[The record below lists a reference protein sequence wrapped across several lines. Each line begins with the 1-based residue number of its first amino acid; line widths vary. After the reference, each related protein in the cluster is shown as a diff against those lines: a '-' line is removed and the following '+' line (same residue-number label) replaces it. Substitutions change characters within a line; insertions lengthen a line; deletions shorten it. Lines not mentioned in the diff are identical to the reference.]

1 MQLHYAILAQ
11 VEALHYAI
19 LAQPKRKSRPE
30 CSEHTKRP
38 IEQIR
43 NGGIRHEGH
52 HKTAGRNRGRRTG
65 SQTMNQRQRAF
76 CEAYLKCGNAAEAAR
91 KAGYSARTARSIGQR
106 LLTNADIREYLA
118 DRNAEIMAE
127 NTATLE
133 EIRSFWTSTMRDQEA
148 KQADRLKASE
158 LLSKALLL
166 ERSRE
171 EDRAAAGT
179 VNPFDELTDE
189 ELHRLAALDEELE

>member
-1 MQLHYAILAQ
+1 
-11 VEALHYAI
+11 
-19 LAQPKRKSRPE
+19 
-30 CSEHTKRP
+30 
-38 IEQIR
+38 
-43 NGGIRHEGH
+43 
-52 HKTAGRNRGRRTG
+52 
-65 SQTMNQRQRAF
+65 MNQRQRAF

-106 LLTNADIREYLA
+106 LLTYADIREYLA

-133 EIRSFWTSTMRDQEA
+133 EIRSFWTTTMRDQEA

-179 VNPFDELTDE
+179 VNPFDELTYE
-189 ELHRLAALDEELE
+189 ELRRLAALDEELA

>member
-1 MQLHYAILAQ
+1 
-11 VEALHYAI
+11 
-19 LAQPKRKSRPE
+19 
-30 CSEHTKRP
+30 
-38 IEQIR
+38 
-43 NGGIRHEGH
+43 
-52 HKTAGRNRGRRTG
+52 
-65 SQTMNQRQRAF
+65 MNQRQRAF

-106 LLTNADIREYLA
+106 LLTYADIREYLA

-133 EIRSFWTSTMRDQEA
+133 EIRSFWTTTMRDQEA

-179 VNPFDELTDE
+179 VNPFDSLTDE
-189 ELHRLAALDEELE
+189 ELRRLSAFDDGLE

>member
-1 MQLHYAILAQ
+1 
-11 VEALHYAI
+11 
-19 LAQPKRKSRPE
+19 
-30 CSEHTKRP
+30 
-38 IEQIR
+38 
-43 NGGIRHEGH
+43 
-52 HKTAGRNRGRRTG
+52 
-65 SQTMNQRQRAF
+65 MNQRQRAF

-106 LLTNADIREYLA
+106 LLTYADIREYLA

-133 EIRSFWTSTMRDQEA
+133 EIRSFWTTTMRDQEA

-171 EDRAAAGT
+171 EERAAAGT

-189 ELHRLAALDEELE
+189 ELE